1 MTAGSR
7 PVDLKR
13 AMIDPASLF
22 RSPDEVIGNEKL
34 SRENKIEILYSWAYD
49 TAELAVAEEEG
60 MGGGESADM
69 SAVLRALDR
78 ITRIE
83 PHSSAPTKQ
92 GGFCIGQPHRLT

>member
-1 MTAGSR
+1 
-7 PVDLKR
+7 
-13 AMIDPASLF
+13 
-22 RSPDEVIGNEKL
+22 
-34 SRENKIEILYSWAYD
+34 
-49 TAELAVAEEEG
+49 

-92 GGFCIGQPHRLT
+92 QGFCTWQPHRLT

>member
-1 MTAGSR
+1 MRASSR

-34 SRENKIEILYSWAYD
+34 SRENKIEILCRWAYD

-60 MGGGESADM
+60 MGGGESADT

-78 ITRIE
+78 VIRIE

-92 GGFCIGQPHRLT
+92 GGFCIWQPHRLT